1 MALEEVAAWQERYY
15 TSMGLLLVVG
25 VSNSL
30 YLVGGMSILQ
40 QLVPDRLRGRVMG
53 MYAMTWS
60 LAPLGMAQAAFVAQY
75 FGAPVAVAAG
85 AVAIIV
91 VAALV
96 FLRGPEI
103 RSLRGR
109 IPENQRLAYQWVAAD
124 DGD

>member
-1 MALEEVAAWQERYY
+1 MQGLYEV
-15 TSMGLLLVVG
+15 SLVLLFMVG

-30 YLVGGMSILQ
+30 YLVGGMSVLQ

-60 LAPLGMAQAAFVAQY
+60 LAPLGMAQAGFVAQY

-85 AVAIIV
+85 GVVIITVAV
-91 VAALV
+91 LV
-96 FLRGPEI
+96 LFHGAEI

-109 IPENQRLAYQWVAAD
+109 IPETQRLAYQAAASD